1 MNKNVLIFNSRER
14 RWSFAPKFLLFKEIR
29 LDDKESDEVNNL
41 TILKMMASKNYILS
55 CYEVM
60 VESKIAKNRALA
72 KLGVEIDDCYCATK
86 NDNSWSGKPG

>member
-1 MNKNVLIFNSRER
+1 MIEIILINQT
-14 RWSFAPKFLLFKEIR
+14 FLLISRKVFSV
-29 LDDKESDEVNNL
+29 LDL

-72 KLGVEIDDCYCATK
+72 KLGVQIDDCYCATK